1 MKSSFELAMEKL
13 GGATS
18 YTPQQMDAF
27 AEIDRRYAAKRA
39 ELNLSTED
47 RVRSAEA
54 IGSTTDDI
62 REQLSRELTKLAE
75 KEAADKA
82 AVRDS

>member
-13 GGATS
+13 GGTTS
-18 YTPQQMDAF
+18 YTSQQMDAF

-39 ELNLSTED
+39 ELSLSTDE
-47 RVRSAEA
+47 RIQRAEA

-62 REQLSRELTKLAE
+62 RDELSRELTKLAE
-75 KEAADKA
+75 KKAADKA

>member
-13 GGATS
+13 GGTTS

-39 ELNLSTED
+39 ELSLSTDD
-47 RVRSAEA
+47 RIRSAEA

-62 REQLSRELTKLAE
+62 REELSRELIKLAE
-75 KEAADKA
+75 KEASDKA